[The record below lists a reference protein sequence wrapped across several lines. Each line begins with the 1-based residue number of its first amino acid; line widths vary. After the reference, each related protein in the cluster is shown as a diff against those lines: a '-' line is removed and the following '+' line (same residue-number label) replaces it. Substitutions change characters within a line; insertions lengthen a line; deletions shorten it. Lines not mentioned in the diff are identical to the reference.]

1 MGDAPLWAWI
11 LITVVKSLIVA
22 VALLTGFA
30 YMTWLERRVLAR
42 LNARVGPNRVGPFG
56 LLQPLADGI
65 KLFFKED
72 FHPTGSE
79 GWMYLAAPGITMLA
93 ALVAFTVIPF
103 GPPDAKLLGVPL
115 FQIADPNA
123 GILVLLGVTA
133 VGVYGIILGG
143 WASNNKYSLLGSLRS
158 SAQIISYELT
168 VGLALVGVILA
179 SGTLQL
185 TEIVAQQHGIWFG
198 FLPKWNIFIQPLGFL
213 LFLIGANAE
222 TNRAPFDLPEAEQ
235 ELVAGYH
242 TEYGGMKFAGFFVGE
257 YINIIV
263 ASSVAVTLFL
273 GGWGGPFVE
282 QIPVLGV
289 LWFIVKIFAFAFLFI
304 WLRASIPRIRYDQLM
319 TIGWK
324 VLLILALVNVYLTA
338 AGVLAFGGTS

>member
-1 MGDAPLWAWI
+1 MGEAPLWAWI
-11 LITVVKSLIVA
+11 LITAVKSLVVA

-72 FHPTGSE
+72 FQPRGAET
-79 GWMYLAAPGITMLA
+79 WMYLVAPGITMFA
-93 ALVAFTVIPF
+93 ALLAFAVIPF
-103 GPPDAKLLGVPL
+103 GPPQAKLWGVPL

-123 GILVLLGVTA
+123 GILVLLAVTA

-143 WASNNKYSLLGSLRS
+143 WASNSKYSLLGSLRS

-168 VGLALVGVILA
+168 VGLSLVGVILV

-185 TEIVAQQHGIWFG
+185 TDIVSQQQGTWLG
-198 FLPKWNIFIQPLGFL
+198 FLPQWNIFIQPLGFL

-282 QIPVLGV
+282 QVPVLGV
-289 LWFIVKIFAFAFLFI
+289 LWFVLKIFAFAFLFI
-304 WLRASIPRIRYDQLM
+304 WLRASVPRIRYDQLM

-324 VLLILALVNVYLTA
+324 VLLILALVNVYFTA
-338 AGVLAFGGTS
+338 MGVMAFGGGS

>member
-1 MGDAPLWAWI
+1 MGEAPLWAWI
-11 LITVVKSLIVA
+11 LITVVKSLVVA

-72 FHPTGSE
+72 FQPAGSE
-79 GWMYLAAPGITMLA
+79 SWLYLIAPGITMFA
-93 ALVAFTVIPF
+93 ALVAFAVIPF
-103 GPPDAKLLGVPL
+103 GPPGAQLWGVPL

-123 GILVLLGVTA
+123 GILVLLAVTA

-158 SAQIISYELT
+158 SAQLISYELT
-168 VGLALVGVILA
+168 VGLALVGVILV

-185 TEIVAQQHGIWFG
+185 TEIVAQQQGTWFG
-198 FLPKWNIFIQPLGFL
+198 VLPKWNVFIQPLGFL

-289 LWFIVKIFAFAFLFI
+289 FWFILKIFAFAFLFI
-304 WLRASIPRIRYDQLM
+304 WLRASVPRIRYDQLM

-324 VLLILALVNVYLTA
+324 VLLILALVNVYVTA
-338 AGVLAFGGTS
+338 MGVMAFGGGS